1 MGALRPHRLRIGY
14 EGRLSGE
21 AEDPESVA
29 DGVVFDVSSG
39 TILDGDR
46 KHLIGFAAGMRERAQ
61 SCKEL
66 LVEVGLRLTDQ
77 SMRIGL
83 EGRLFHLAC
92 IRFVPEGRLFFADA
106 QHVVEIVG
114 GKRPLQKPSIL
125 EVSDVGKDA
134 ARLAETG
141 PDMATA
147 RRRTGVALPG
157 ERRGLGAAL
166 RAFGADAPLPRR
178 RLSRFCGVG
187 SGLSVA
193 AEQARFA
200 MSPLCE
206 AGDFIELHEGARA
219 RAAVDCSES
228 HIRRPCGG
236 PWRLKPSIRPPGSP
250 VDTDR
255 RL

>member
-14 EGRLSGE
+14 DGRLSDE

-29 DGVVFDVSSG
+29 DGIVFDVSSG
-39 TILDGDR
+39 AILDGDW
-46 KHLIGFAAGMRERAQ
+46 KDLIGFASGNPESAQ

-66 LVEVGLRLTDQ
+66 LVEVCRRLTDQ

-134 ARLAETG
+134 ASLAG
-141 PDMATA
+141 IAQDIASGR
-147 RRRTGVALPG
+147 RRRTGLALPG
-157 ERRGLGAAL
+157 ERRGLGQVA
-166 RAFGADAPLPRR
+166 RASGADGAPLPRR
-178 RLSRFCGVG
+178 RLSRFCGLG
-187 SGLSVA
+187 SGHSVA
-193 AEQARFA
+193 AGQDRFA
-200 MSPLCE
+200 MSPLYE
-206 AGDFIELHEGARA
+206 AGDFIELHEGAETG
-219 RAAVDCSES
+219 AAADCSGS

-236 PWRLKPSIRPPGSP
+236 RGA
-250 VDTDR
+250 
-255 RL
+255 